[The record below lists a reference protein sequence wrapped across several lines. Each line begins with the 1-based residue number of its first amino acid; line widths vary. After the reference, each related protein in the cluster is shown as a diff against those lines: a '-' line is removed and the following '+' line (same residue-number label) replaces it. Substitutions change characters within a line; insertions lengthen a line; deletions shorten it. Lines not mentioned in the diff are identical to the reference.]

1 MRIDMPKA
9 FFVVFAILLLGGCA
23 TAQPPPAL
31 ADLPGFWYGL
41 IHGIILPY
49 SFIGSLFS
57 DTIAIYSVPNSGG
70 WYDFGFVLGVGVS
83 AGSTASFS

>member
-1 MRIDMPKA
+1 MRLPSH
-9 FFVVFAILLLGGCA
+9 LLLSQTYRVFGMGS
-23 TAQPPPAL
+23 
-31 ADLPGFWYGL
+31 Y
-41 IHGIILPY
+41 GIILPY

-57 DTIAIYSVPNSGG
+57 DTIAIYSVLNSGG